1 MGLALD
7 GLFVRH
13 RALVVEQPVLAVA
26 PAIFKRFKIH
36 FTRPLPGLRP
46 GRPERD
52 AMVERVK
59 RFATENGMAG
69 DLHSI
74 APSAAFGIL
83 EIRCTEKLARR
94 LSDLS
99 EIESILET

>member
-1 MGLALD
+1 MPGP
-7 GLFVRH
+7 GVRH
-13 RALVVEQPVLAVA
+13 RAEFPKPPVLAVA

-59 RFATENGMAG
+59 RFASENGMAG

-83 EIRCTEKLARR
+83 EVLCTEKLARR

-99 EIESILET
+99 EVESVLEA